1 MQVGSFLSIRFTEA
15 QFRQRGRMS
24 ATGRQDQDEPPCDAE
39 ERFNSFNYWHVPP
52 ASPSEVGVPA
62 SPIDIGVPD
71 DEPMHEE
78 PVHDSNMSPVHFDH
92 YWRPPLPNLTDVE
105 AEPAPAT
112 LALAQEYDE
121 NEQND
126 TEDDTDVPLSLIS
139 SDAGNRLLSI
149 LGRLTQHLGAN
160 SRFAR
165 AANVLQDDVL
175 RARLD
180 ATEHGR
186 VGPAE
191 GSILEQP
198 DVRSSVVSLLTLL
211 NDPHQPAATGGALSS
226 PARRS
231 QTMELRSMP
240 EPFVL
245 FDMQMAM
252 SPPLSPASP
261 KALASLLPPA
271 CPAFGLDQPPASCPI
286 CLEPIA
292 DPSEALEMP
301 CTRELSRDCTREL
314 SRDASAPAVSHAFHR
329 SCLQQWLGARSTCP
343 VCRFA
348 LPTEEDEL
356 TRQDDAALEAA
367 ATATIVEMVLGSVV
381 ERVAVPAA
389 DAASEE
395 ATPGAQP

>member
-1 MQVGSFLSIRFTEA
+1 MLVGGGDKPA
-15 QFRQRGRMS
+15 
-24 ATGRQDQDEPPCDAE
+24 CDAE
-39 ERFNSFNYWHVPP
+39 ERFNSFNWQVPP
-52 ASPSEVGVPA
+52 ASPSEVDVPA
-62 SPIDIGVPD
+62 SPIEIGVPD

-78 PVHDSNMSPVHFDH
+78 PVHDSNMSPVHFD
-92 YWRPPLPNLTDVE
+92 
-105 AEPAPAT
+105 EPAPAT

-121 NEQND
+121 NEQNG
-126 TEDDTDVPLSLIS
+126 TEDDTEEPDEEEPLSLIS
-139 SDAGNRLLSI
+139 SDAGNRLLGI
-149 LGRLTQHLGAN
+149 LGRLSQHLGAN

-211 NDPHQPAATGGALSS
+211 NDPHQPAAAGGALSS
-226 PARRS
+226 PARRL
-231 QTMELRSMP
+231 QTIELRSMP

-261 KALASLLPPA
+261 KALASLSPPA
-271 CPAFGLDQPPASCPI
+271 CQAFGLDQPPASCPI
-286 CLEPIA
+286 CLEPIT
-292 DPSEALEMP
+292 DLSEALEMP
-301 CTRELSRDCTREL
+301 CTREL

-329 SCLQQWLGARSTCP
+329 PCLQQWLGTRSTCP

-356 TRQDDAALEAA
+356 ARQDDATLEAA
-367 ATATIVEMVLGSVV
+367 ATATIAEIAENAEMVLGSVV

-389 DAASEE
+389 VPIADAASDE

>member
-1 MQVGSFLSIRFTEA
+1 
-15 QFRQRGRMS
+15 
-24 ATGRQDQDEPPCDAE
+24 
-39 ERFNSFNYWHVPP
+39 
-52 ASPSEVGVPA
+52 
-62 SPIDIGVPD
+62 
-71 DEPMHEE
+71 
-78 PVHDSNMSPVHFDH
+78 
-92 YWRPPLPNLTDVE
+92 
-105 AEPAPAT
+105 
-112 LALAQEYDE
+112 
-121 NEQND
+121 
-126 TEDDTDVPLSLIS
+126 
-139 SDAGNRLLSI
+139 
-149 LGRLTQHLGAN
+149 
-160 SRFAR
+160 
-165 AANVLQDDVL
+165 VLQDDVL

-191 GSILEQP
+191 GSILEQS

-211 NDPHQPAATGGALSS
+211 NDPHQPAAAGGALSS
-226 PARRS
+226 PARRL
-231 QTMELRSMP
+231 QTIELRSMP

-261 KALASLLPPA
+261 KALASLSPPA

-286 CLEPIA
+286 CLEPIT
-292 DPSEALEMP
+292 DLSEALEMP
-301 CTRELSRDCTREL
+301 CTREL

-329 SCLQQWLGARSTCP
+329 PCLQQWLGARSTCP

-356 TRQDDAALEAA
+356 ARQDDATLEAA
-367 ATATIVEMVLGSVV
+367 ATATIAEIAENAEMVLGSVV

-389 DAASEE
+389 LPIADAASDE

>member
-1 MQVGSFLSIRFTEA
+1 MLVGR
-15 QFRQRGRMS
+15 
-24 ATGRQDQDEPPCDAE
+24 DEPACDAE

-62 SPIDIGVPD
+62 SPIEIGVPD

-78 PVHDSNMSPVHFDH
+78 PVHDSNMSPVHFD
-92 YWRPPLPNLTDVE
+92 
-105 AEPAPAT
+105 EPAPAT

-121 NEQND
+121 NEQNG
-126 TEDDTDVPLSLIS
+126 TEDDTEEPDEEEPLSLIS
-139 SDAGNRLLSI
+139 SDAGNRLLGI
-149 LGRLTQHLGAN
+149 LGRLSQHLGAN

-211 NDPHQPAATGGALSS
+211 NDPHQPAAAGGALSS
-226 PARRS
+226 PARRL
-231 QTMELRSMP
+231 QTIELRSMP

-261 KALASLLPPA
+261 KALASLSPPA

-286 CLEPIA
+286 CLEPIT
-292 DPSEALEMP
+292 DLSEALEMP
-301 CTRELSRDCTREL
+301 CTREL

-329 SCLQQWLGARSTCP
+329 PCLQQWLGARSTCP

-356 TRQDDAALEAA
+356 ARQDDATLEAA
-367 ATATIVEMVLGSVV
+367 ATATIAEIAENAEMVLGSVV

-389 DAASEE
+389 LPIADAASDE

>member
-1 MQVGSFLSIRFTEA
+1 MLVGR
-15 QFRQRGRMS
+15 
-24 ATGRQDQDEPPCDAE
+24 DVEPACDAE

-62 SPIDIGVPD
+62 SPIEIGVPD

-78 PVHDSNMSPVHFDH
+78 PVHDSNMSPVHFD
-92 YWRPPLPNLTDVE
+92 
-105 AEPAPAT
+105 EPAPAT

-121 NEQND
+121 NEQNG
-126 TEDDTDVPLSLIS
+126 TEDDTEEPDEEEPLSLIS
-139 SDAGNRLLSI
+139 SDAGNRLLGI
-149 LGRLTQHLGAN
+149 LGRLSQHLGAN

-191 GSILEQP
+191 GSILEQS

-211 NDPHQPAATGGALSS
+211 NDPHQPAAAGGALSS
-226 PARRS
+226 PARRL
-231 QTMELRSMP
+231 QTIELRSMP

-261 KALASLLPPA
+261 KALASLSPPA

-286 CLEPIA
+286 CLEPIT
-292 DPSEALEMP
+292 DLSEALEMP
-301 CTRELSRDCTREL
+301 CTRELFRVSN
-314 SRDASAPAVSHAFHR
+314 APAVSHAFHR
-329 SCLQQWLGARSTCP
+329 PCLQQWLGSRSTCP

-356 TRQDDAALEAA
+356 ARQDDATLEAA
-367 ATATIVEMVLGSVV
+367 ATATIAEIAENAEMVLGSVV

-389 DAASEE
+389 LPIADAASDE

>member
-1 MQVGSFLSIRFTEA
+1 
-15 QFRQRGRMS
+15 MS
-24 ATGRQDQDEPPCDAE
+24 RHDAE

-62 SPIDIGVPD
+62 SPIEIGVPD

-78 PVHDSNMSPVHFDH
+78 PVHDSNMSPVHFDDFH

-121 NEQND
+121 NEQNG
-126 TEDDTDVPLSLIS
+126 TEDDTEEPDEEEPLSLIS
-139 SDAGNRLLSI
+139 SDAGNRLLGI
-149 LGRLTQHLGAN
+149 LGRLSQHLGAN

-211 NDPHQPAATGGALSS
+211 NDPHQPAAAGGALSS

-231 QTMELRSMP
+231 QTIELRSMP

-261 KALASLLPPA
+261 KALASLSPPA

-286 CLEPIA
+286 CLEPIT
-292 DPSEALEMP
+292 DLSEALEMP
-301 CTRELSRDCTREL
+301 CTREL

-329 SCLQQWLGARSTCP
+329 PCLQQWLGARSTCP

-356 TRQDDAALEAA
+356 ARQDDATLEAA
-367 ATATIVEMVLGSVV
+367 ATATIAEIAENAEMVLGSVV

-389 DAASEE
+389 LPIADAASDE

>member
-1 MQVGSFLSIRFTEA
+1 MLV
-15 QFRQRGRMS
+15 
-24 ATGRQDQDEPPCDAE
+24 GRQDQDEPPCDAE

-329 SCLQQWLGARSTCP
+329 PCLQQWLGARSTCP

-356 TRQDDAALEAA
+356 ARQDDATLEAA
-367 ATATIVEMVLGSVV
+367 ATATIAEIAENAEMVLGSVV

-389 DAASEE
+389 LPIADAASDE